1 MEQQD
6 SIKGELQTLITL
18 EQQQNQTLDAIHS
31 KGAFN
36 PTAAQV
42 NGFGF
47 GASHYAPSAGGF
59 QKVPVV
65 GEYMNQMNSAINYAN
80 NLPGIEQMNS
90 FSQRVRNA
98 AVVSNLESANWASMN
113 QSKLSMEAREVKG
126 ANIGEKLATGTLGAA
141 SIFSGWAGQTIGGAL
156 GTGAIG
162 GILGGIAGG
171 AVAGAAADIAV
182 DQTKQTFAYNRY
194 LAQNSY
200 RFINPFESKN
210 DRNVS
215 GFSRNE
221 RWDTSNWLRKFNTE
235 MKISDND
242 TMTLLKGFTEGDL
255 LRDVSDVDTFK
266 KKMTDLTKSVKTMA
280 LSLNETYE
288 EVVQTMADLKK
299 AGLNTRDY
307 KSIAGF
313 GKVTAALT
321 GQDAGDVVNYQ
332 TNLAAAL
339 NRGTSLDVNKTMSL
353 VQGTESF
360 ISALYT
366 GAEQDQNNEKLN
378 QEQRDAASLLFNR
391 INGRNGIEGATSDY
405 LQISKELLG
414 NNGTWFNQSGAAFYD
429 WDENSQSWKFNK
441 DTYNSLKNSSLTE
454 ISQIATQKMAAAG
467 NTAIQNWT
475 NNSGNIM
482 MGDFGANLQDLAGLF
497 GTITNAAK
505 QTAGYNGWS
514 TEAVMESLFGIKGE
528 DSKFMSQIT
537 DSINSRPELFNQI
550 NAMSFAQT
558 MADNVM
564 SNRVGVG
571 YEVKNWWEKQ
581 KDAIGDAVSPLTNFF
596 SKTGQ
601 NISDWWYGGITDM
614 NLLRER
620 WGKMDWTSSPAKGL
634 EDALTKFAEAS
645 KNAGSSD
652 SDVNKILGLTG
663 KNADLS
669 DRDMYSSIDKLAKAL
684 SGLADNAD
692 EYAKIIRN
700 AADES
705 NVSENVAAAAV
716 SALGIKNN
724 TSDEKTRKAVI
735 NQLGSLKKQGYSDE
749 DALKSV
755 LQSYGASDEKVSNA
769 VNSLKDENSVFHAD
783 ATESTVNKNQIN
795 TQTEKFFGSS
805 NNRQRS
811 NALDL
816 SSDAYSGIT
825 GKVKASR
832 ALSEVLGI
840 ENGDENQLMD
850 AVLSN
855 VDSSAR
861 MMKSGKWDNLTLQEQ
876 NDRAFVIRYGL
887 GELNKKGLTSN
898 AIREMNQN
906 GTFFNSIAGVANN
919 KDYLANLLLN
929 TDEKKEYYK
938 QMTGNKNITGA
949 GFTDFLRNGSMGYYD
964 SGMPSEMSKYGNMT
978 VDKAAKAINK
988 DLKMSWIE
996 SYNKKVFGEGVLDF
1010 EADLNDKIESKAPSW
1025 APNWLRDSFGLVKE
1039 TTANRTRKA
1048 NNDLAKAK
1056 QKLKDSVNDDLVDE
1070 LSSYLDSGDVSAN
1083 TLVDKYKLNEG
1094 DVSSYMSAKDTADK
1108 QNKKVDAEKELQLTL
1123 ENYKEE
1129 SAARADAYTMLGGAI
1144 GMDPSKLNQ
1153 MKKNLSK
1160 KNLSKLTL
1168 NQANSLFDNA
1178 REALGQQMFGDYI
1191 GVTVDDSNRDAI
1203 IGQLTKSLSSSGIFK
1218 QEQVASLVSSYAEQ
1232 SLTTGAKINGDN
1244 VNAFMQSVMGTLTN
1258 GTGLTETS
1266 KLNNSMDK
1274 LTSSVDAATEAI
1286 KGIPFWKDK
1295 DGNNDSGNNK
1305 NSQIDVSS
1313 QFIDNSVNSTQV
1325 NGTASSSSSGYSGRA
1340 SRYSGMTLGR

>member
-482 MGDFGANLQDLAGLF
+482 MGDFGSNLQDLAGLF
-497 GTITNAAK
+497 ETITNAAK

-537 DSINSRPELFNQI
+537 DSINARPELFNQI

-571 YEVKNWWEKQ
+571 YGVKNWWEKQ
-581 KDAIGDAVSPLTNFF
+581 KDNMGDLVSPVANFF
-596 SKTGQ
+596 SQAGQ
-601 NISDWWYGGITDM
+601 NISDLWYGGITDM

-634 EDALTKFAEAS
+634 EDALAKFAEAS

-705 NVSENVAAAAV
+705 NVSENVAAAAL
-716 SALGIKNN
+716 STLGAKDANSGSFGKNII
-724 TSDEKTRKAVI
+724 S
-735 NQLGSLKKQGYSDE
+735 QLSSYKKMGYSDE
-749 DALKSV
+749 EALRNILKA
-755 LQSYGASDEKVSNA
+755 YNASDEDINNA
-769 VNSLKDENSVFHAD
+769 VNGLKDENSVFHAD
-783 ATESTVNKNQIN
+783 TTESTINKNQIN

-811 NALDL
+811 KAANLSDDLYSLWGGLKRGKAL
-816 SSDAYSGIT
+816 A
-825 GKVKASR
+825 
-832 ALSEVLGI
+832 EVLGV
-840 ENGDENQLMD
+840 ESDDEFRLAD
-850 AVLSN
+850 AILSN
-855 VDSSAR
+855 VDNSAR
-861 MMKSGKWDNLTLQEQ
+861 MIKSGKWNDLTLQEQ
-876 NDRAFVIRYGL
+876 NDRAFVIRFGM
-887 GELNKKGLTSN
+887 GELQKKGLTSK
-898 AIREMNQN
+898 AIEEMNQD
-906 GTFFNSIAGVANN
+906 GTLF
-919 KDYLANLLLN
+919 KDIVNTENMADSVPYLLLN

-938 QMTGNKNITGA
+938 QMTGNKAITGA
-949 GFTDFLRNGSMGYYD
+949 NFDDFLRNGSMGYYD
-964 SGMPSEMSKYGNMT
+964 NGTPSEMSKYGDMT
-978 VDKAAKAINK
+978 VDKAINAIKN
-988 DLKMSWIE
+988 
-996 SYNKKVFGEGVLDF
+996 
-1010 EADLNDKIESKAPSW
+1010 DLNPDSATNKIKYAAQTKLLSNIVGFAPATLITAIAAHRNESTSTKNSA
-1025 APNWLRDSFGLVKE
+1025 
-1039 TTANRTRKA
+1039 RKA
-1048 NNDLAKAK
+1048 NEDLVKAK
-1056 QKLKDSVNDDLVDE
+1056 QKLKDSVNENLVDE

-1144 GMDPSKLNQ
+1144 GMDTPKLNQ

-1160 KNLSKLTL
+1160 NNLSKLTL

-1191 GVTVDDSNRDAI
+1191 GATVDDSNRDAI

>member
-31 KGAFN
+31 RGAFN
-36 PTAAQV
+36 PTASQV

-47 GASHYAPSAGGF
+47 GASHYAPNAGGF

-65 GEYMNQMNSAINYAN
+65 GEYMNQMSSALNYAN
-80 NLPGIEQMNS
+80 NLPGMEHLNN
-90 FSQRVRNA
+90 FSQNVRNA
-98 AVVSNLESANWASMN
+98 AVASNLESANWATMN

-141 SIFSGWAGQTIGGAL
+141 SIFSGWAGQTVGGAL
-156 GTGAIG
+156 GTGLVGSIVG
-162 GILGGIAGG
+162 GMAGG
-171 AVAGAAADIAV
+171 AVLGAYADIAA

-221 RWDTSNWLRKFNTE
+221 RWDTSNWLRKFNTD
-235 MKISDND
+235 MKISDDD

-299 AGLNTRDY
+299 AGLDTRDY
-307 KSIAGF
+307 KAIAGL
-313 GKVTAALT
+313 GKVTASLT

-332 TNLAAAL
+332 KNLASAL
-339 NRGTSLDVNKTMSL
+339 SNGTSLNVNKTMSL
-353 VQGTESF
+353 VQGAESF
-360 ISALYT
+360 LGALYT
-366 GAEQDQNNEKLN
+366 DAEKNQNNEDLS
-378 QEQRDAASLLFNR
+378 QQQRDDATLLFNR
-391 INGRNGIEGATSDY
+391 INNRGGIEGATSDY
-405 LQISKELLG
+405 LQVSKELLG
-414 NNGTWFNQSGAAFYD
+414 NNGTWFNQNGAAFYD
-429 WDENSQSWKFNK
+429 WDEESQTWKFNK
-441 DTYNSLKNSSLTE
+441 DKYNQLKGRSLSE
-454 ISQIATQKMAAAG
+454 INAEATRTLEASQGGVGDMTATQK
-467 NTAIQNWT
+467 WLE
-475 NNSGNIM
+475 NSGNIM
-482 MGDFGANLQDLAGLF
+482 MGDFGGNLQDLAGLF
-497 GTITNAAK
+497 ETITNAAK

-537 DSINSRPELFNQI
+537 DSINARPELFNQI

-558 MADNVM
+558 MADDVM
-564 SNRVGVG
+564 SNRVGAG

-581 KDAIGDAVSPLTNFF
+581 KDAIGDTVAPVANLF
-596 SKTGQ
+596 SKAGQ

-620 WGKMDWTSSPAKGL
+620 WGKMDWESSPTKSV
-634 EDALTKFAEAS
+634 EDALAKFAEAS

-705 NVSENVAAAAV
+705 NVSENVAAAAL
-716 SALGIKNN
+716 STLGAKDANSGSFGKSII
-724 TSDEKTRKAVI
+724 S
-735 NQLGSLKKQGYSDE
+735 QLSSYKKMGYSDE
-749 DALKSV
+749 EALRNILKA
-755 LQSYGASDEKVSNA
+755 YNASDEDINNA
-769 VNSLKDENSVFHAD
+769 VNGLKDENSVFHAD
-783 ATESTVNKNQIN
+783 TTESTINKNQPSV
-795 TQTEKFFGSS
+795 QTEKFFGSPD
-805 NNRQRS
+805 NRQRS
-811 NALDL
+811 KALELDSDMAKMLRVPYGKLNATEPL
-816 SSDAYSGIT
+816 A
-825 GKVKASR
+825 K
-832 ALSEVLGI
+832 VLGV
-840 ENGDENQLMD
+840 DENNDSQFAD
-850 AVLSN
+850 ALLSN
-855 VDSSAR
+855 IDQSAR
-861 MMKSGKWDNLTLQEQ
+861 MMNNGKWDELTFQEQ
-876 NDRAFVIRYGL
+876 LDRAFVVRNGMAILDNRGL
-887 GELNKKGLTSN
+887 GSDAIKEARENSN
-898 AIREMNQN
+898 IFHSFADTKSDIQYE
-906 GTFFNSIAGVANN
+906 
-919 KDYLANLLLN
+919 LLN
-929 TDEKKEYYK
+929 TDEKRDYYEK
-938 QMTGNKNITGA
+938 MTNGA
-949 GFTDFLRNGSMGYYD
+949 RIDSANVANFIQNGSIGYYD
-964 SGMPSEMSKYGNMT
+964 SEESSEMSKYGNMT
-978 VDKAAKAINK
+978 ADKAAKAIKK
-988 DLKMSWIE
+988 DLKTSWWNMKNTTGDK
-996 SYNKKVFGEGVLDF
+996 SY
-1010 EADLNDKIESKAPSW
+1010 
-1025 APNWLRDSFGLVKE
+1025 
-1039 TTANRTRKA
+1039 KA
-1048 NNDLAKAK
+1048 NNDFIQAK

-1070 LSSYLDSGDVSAN
+1070 LSSYLDSGDVSAD
-1083 TLVDKYKLNEG
+1083 TLVDKYKLNES
-1094 DVSSYMSAKDTADK
+1094 DVNSYMSVKDTADK

-1144 GMDPSKLNQ
+1144 GMDSSKLNQ

-1178 REALGQQMFGDYI
+1178 RDALGEQMFGNYI
-1191 GVTVDDSNRDAI
+1191 GVTVDDSNREAI
-1203 IGQLTKSLSSSGIFK
+1203 VGQLTKTLSSSGIFK
-1218 QEQVASLVSSYAEQ
+1218 QEQIASLVSNYAEK
-1232 SLTTGAKINGDN
+1232 SLTTGTTINGDN
-1244 VNAFMQSVMGTLTN
+1244 VNTFMQSVMGTLTN

-1295 DGNNDSGNNK
+1295 DGNKDSGNN
-1305 NSQIDVSS
+1305 NSSQIDVSS
-1313 QFIDNSVNSTQV
+1313 QFIDNSVNNTQV
-1325 NGTASSSSSGYSGRA
+1325 NGTATSSSSTSAGRG
-1340 SRYSGMTLGR
+1340 SRFSGMTLGR

>member
-31 KGAFN
+31 RGAFN
-36 PTAAQV
+36 PTASQV

-47 GASHYAPSAGGF
+47 GASHYAPNAGGF

-65 GEYMNQMNSAINYAN
+65 GEYMNQMNSALNYAN
-80 NLPGIEQMNS
+80 NLPGMEHLNN
-90 FSQRVRNA
+90 FSQNVRNA
-98 AVVSNLESANWASMN
+98 AVASNLESANWATMN

-141 SIFSGWAGQTIGGAL
+141 SIFSGWAGQTVGGAL
-156 GTGAIG
+156 GTGIVGSIVG
-162 GILGGIAGG
+162 GMAGG
-171 AVAGAAADIAV
+171 AVLGAYADIAA

-221 RWDTSNWLRKFNTE
+221 RWDTSNWLRKFNTD
-235 MKISDND
+235 MKISDDD

-299 AGLNTRDY
+299 AGLDTRDY
-307 KSIAGF
+307 KAIAGL
-313 GKVTAALT
+313 GKVTASLT

-332 TNLAAAL
+332 KNLASAL
-339 NRGTSLDVNKTMSL
+339 SNGTSLNVNKTMSL

-360 ISALYT
+360 LGALYT
-366 GAEQDQNNEKLN
+366 DAEKNQSNEDLSQK
-378 QEQRDAASLLFNR
+378 QRDDATLLFNR
-391 INGRNGIEGATSDY
+391 INNRGGIEGATSDY
-405 LQISKELLG
+405 LQVSKELLG
-414 NNGTWFNQSGAAFYD
+414 SNGTWFNQNGAAFYD
-429 WDENSQSWKFNK
+429 WDEESQTWKFNK
-441 DTYNSLKNSSLTE
+441 DKYNQLKGRSLSE
-454 ISQIATQKMAAAG
+454 INAEATRTLEASQGGVGDMTATQK
-467 NTAIQNWT
+467 WLE
-475 NNSGNIM
+475 NSGNIM

-497 GTITNAAK
+497 ETITNAAK

-537 DSINSRPELFNQI
+537 DSITARPELFNQI

-564 SNRVGVG
+564 SNRVGIG
-571 YEVKNWWEKQ
+571 YEIKNGWEKQ
-581 KDAIGDAVSPLTNFF
+581 KDIIGDAVAPVANLF

-601 NISDWWYGGITDM
+601 NMSDWWYGGITDM

-620 WGKMDWTSSPAKGL
+620 WGKMNWESSPTKSV
-634 EDALTKFAEAS
+634 EDALAKFAEAS
-645 KNAGSSD
+645 KSAGSSD
-652 SDVNKILGLTG
+652 SEVNKILGLTG

-705 NVSENVAAAAV
+705 NVSENVVAAAV
-716 SALGIKNN
+716 SALGVKD
-724 TSDEKTRKAVI
+724 TSDENARKYMI

-755 LQSYGASDEKVSNA
+755 LKSYGASDEKISNA
-769 VNSLKDENSVFHAD
+769 VNGLKDENSVFHAD
-783 ATESTVNKNQIN
+783 TTESTINKNRPSV
-795 TQTEKFFGSS
+795 QTEKFFGSPD
-805 NNRQRS
+805 NRQRS
-811 NALDL
+811 KTLNLSEGAL
-816 SSDAYSGIT
+816 SSFKIDDT
-825 GKVKASR
+825 KKLR
-832 ALSEVLGI
+832 AAFSEMFGI
-840 ENGDENQLMD
+840 EDEDYRLED
-850 AVLSN
+850 ALLSN
-855 VDSSAR
+855 IDSSAR
-861 MMKSGKWDNLTLQEQ
+861 MINSGEWDNLTLQDQ
-876 NDRAFVIRYGL
+876 YDRALTIRYG
-887 GELNKKGLTSN
+887 
-898 AIREMNQN
+898 R
-906 GTFFNSIAGVANN
+906 SILANN
-919 KDYLANLLLN
+919 KLTSKAIDEADRDSKLFNRIMNSNSNKDIPNLLLN
-929 TDEKKEYYK
+929 TDEKRDYYEK
-938 QMTGNKNITGA
+938 MTNGKSINSADVANFIQ
-949 GFTDFLRNGSMGYYD
+949 NGSMGYYD
-964 SGMPSEMSKYGNMT
+964 NEESSEIAKYGSVT
-978 VDKAAKAINK
+978 VEKAAKAIKK
-988 DLKMSWIE
+988 DLKTSWR
-996 SYNKKVFGEGVLDF
+996 NRK
-1010 EADLNDKIESKAPSW
+1010 N
-1025 APNWLRDSFGLVKE
+1025 
-1039 TTANRTRKA
+1039 TTGDKA
-1048 NNDLAKAK
+1048 NKANTGLLQAK
-1056 QKLKDSVNDDLVDE
+1056 QRLKDSVNDDLVDE

-1144 GMDPSKLNQ
+1144 GMDTSKLNQ

-1191 GVTVDDSNRDAI
+1191 GVTVDNSNRDAI

-1218 QEQVASLVSSYAEQ
+1218 QEQVASLVSSYAEK
-1232 SLTTGAKINGDN
+1232 SLTTGTKINGDN
-1244 VNAFMQSVMGTLTN
+1244 VNTFMQSVMGTLTN

-1274 LTSSVDAATEAI
+1274 LTNSVDAATEAI

-1295 DGNNDSGNNK
+1295 DGNKDSGNN
-1305 NSQIDVSS
+1305 NSSQIDVSS
-1313 QFIDNSVNSTQV
+1313 QFIDNSVNGTQV
-1325 NGTASSSSSGYSGRA
+1325 NGTATSSSSTSAGRG
-1340 SRYSGMTLGR
+1340 SRFSGMTLGR